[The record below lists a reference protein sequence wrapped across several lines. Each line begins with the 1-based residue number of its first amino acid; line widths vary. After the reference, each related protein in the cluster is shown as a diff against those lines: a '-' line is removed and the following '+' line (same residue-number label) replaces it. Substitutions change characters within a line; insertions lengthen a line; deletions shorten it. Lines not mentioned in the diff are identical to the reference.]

1 MARSYFSFFKKT
13 DYLFS
18 DNIKKSVT
26 DLTKYTSII
35 EKIADNVSF
44 YNVYTIKPSE
54 RLDNISQF
62 LYDTPEY
69 YWTIPILNAELVNI
83 WKDIGKDV
91 NDFENFIKAK
101 YPGFAVIPD
110 DSTPIVGRF
119 TPGEEALI
127 NSTRVLIVRKYA
139 TENYIQIKFIDDQ
152 PSLTSLEGQSIV
164 GDDSQDSALI
174 ESIVPMTDAPALF
187 LDSTGNKVIKSTNTF
202 PVTWR
207 DQEREIN
214 DANLRIKVI
223 RPEFI
228 FQVVRDFEREMK
240 KS

>member
-18 DNIKKSVT
+18 NNIKKSVT

-44 YNVYTIKPSE
+44 YNIYTINPSE
-54 RLDNISQF
+54 RLDNISQE
-62 LYDTPEY
+62 LYNTTEY
-69 YWTIPILNAELVNI
+69 YWTIPILNAEIVNI
-83 WKDIGKDV
+83 WKDLGKDV

-101 YPGFAVIPD
+101 YPGFALTPEV
-110 DSTPIVGRF
+110 STPIVGRF

-127 NSTRVLIVRKYA
+127 GSIRVLIIKKYA
-139 TENYIQIKFIDDQ
+139 TENYIQINFIDDE
-152 PSLTSLEGQSIV
+152 PSFSSLEGQSIV
-164 GDDSQDSALI
+164 GEESKDSAII

-187 LDSTGNKVIKSTNTF
+187 LDANNNKVIKSSNAF
-202 PVTWR
+202 PVTRR

-214 DANLRIKVI
+214 DANLEIKVL

-228 FQVVRDFEREMK
+228 TQVVREFEREMK